1 MTDADESESDMMRL
15 TDLLRMRAQEK
26 IGRAAD
32 LRATA
37 AMAFLIASIV

>member
-1 MTDADESESDMMRL
+1 MMINADDMMRL
-15 TDLLRMRAQEK
+15 TDLLRAQEK
-26 IGRAAD
+26 IGGAAD